1 MSVLKDTTTRTQA
14 KTELGIVFDA
24 LKATMVGVIIANL
37 EGEINFVNPAFLT
50 IFRYKNQNE
59 IIGKNAAELFAPK
72 KVRTFADL
80 TAVIDN
86 VKGDREEFNVHRK
99 DGSVFSV
106 SVSCSNV
113 TDKAGTIIGR
123 MAFFVDIT
131 ERKKAEEALK
141 ETNQYLSNLIN
152 YANAPIIVWDRD
164 YTITRFNG
172 AFEHL
177 TGLSSEHVINRK
189 LDILFPEARTQEI
202 MNYIRETTQHGEQWE
217 TVEIPIKNADG
228 SVKIVLWNSANIYG
242 PDGKEMVST
251 IAQGQDITERKRAEE
266 ALRGANQKLKRTLAE
281 LKRSNTDLQQ
291 FAYVA
296 SHDLQEPLRM
306 VASYTQLLE
315 ERYKDK
321 LDTDAKEFIH
331 FAVDGALRMQSLI
344 NDLLSYS
351 LVGARQK
358 PIKPTDCNALLS
370 QVLANLSVT
379 IEQNNVIIT
388 TDDLPTVMADASQM
402 QGLFKNLVGNAIKFR
417 SGDAPRV
424 HISAKQYRNKWL
436 FSVQDNGLGIDPQYN
451 DKIFLIFQRLHSKEE
466 YPGTGIGLSIC
477 KRIVERH
484 GGKIWV
490 DSNVGKGSTFYFT
503 LPLKREEKL

>member
-1 MSVLKDTTTRTQA
+1 MSVLKDTTTRTQVE
-14 KTELGIVFDA
+14 TELGIVFNA
-24 LKATMVGVIIANL
+24 LKSAMVGVIIASL
-37 EGEINFVNPAFLT
+37 EGKINFVNPAFLN
-50 IFRYKNQNE
+50 IFRYKDQNE
-59 IIGKNAAELFAPK
+59 VIGKNAAELFAPK

-86 VKGDREEFNVHRK
+86 VKGDREEFNVHRE

-106 SVSCSNV
+106 EVSCSNV
-113 TDKAGTIIGR
+113 SDKAGNIIGR
-123 MAFFVDIT
+123 MAFFVDVT
-131 ERKKAEEALK
+131 ERK
-141 ETNQYLSNLIN
+141 Q
-152 YANAPIIVWDRD
+152 
-164 YTITRFNG
+164 
-172 AFEHL
+172 
-177 TGLSSEHVINRK
+177 
-189 LDILFPEARTQEI
+189 
-202 MNYIRETTQHGEQWE
+202 
-217 TVEIPIKNADG
+217 IK
-228 SVKIVLWNSANIYG
+228 K
-242 PDGKEMVST
+242 
-251 IAQGQDITERKRAEE
+251 
-266 ALRGANQKLKRTLAE
+266 KLKRTLAD

-315 ERYKDK
+315 ERYQDK
-321 LDTDAKEFIH
+321 LDTDAKEFIQ
-331 FAVDGALRMQSLI
+331 FAVDGALRMQRLI

-358 PIKPTDCNALLS
+358 PVKPTDCNSVLS
-370 QVLANLSVT
+370 QVIANLSVT

-402 QGLFKNLVGNAIKFR
+402 QELFNNLVGNAIKFR
-417 SGDAPRV
+417 SEHAPRV
-424 HISAKQYRNKWL
+424 HVSAKQNGNKWL

-451 DKIFLIFQRLHSKEE
+451 NKIFLIFQRLHSKEE
-466 YPGTGIGLSIC
+466 YPGTGIGLAIC

-503 LPLKREEKL
+503 LPVKREEKL

>member
-1 MSVLKDTTTRTQA
+1 MSVLKDTTTRTQVE
-14 KTELGIVFDA
+14 TELGIVFDA
-24 LKATMVGVIIANL
+24 LKSAMVGVIIASL
-37 EGEINFVNPAFLT
+37 EGKINFVNPAFLN
-50 IFRYKNQNE
+50 IFRYKDQNE
-59 IIGKNAAELFAPK
+59 VIGKNAAELFAPK

-86 VKGDREEFNVHRK
+86 VKGDREEFNVHRE

-106 SVSCSNV
+106 EVSCSNV
-113 TDKAGTIIGR
+113 SDKAGNIIGR
-123 MAFFVDIT
+123 MAFFVDVT
-131 ERKKAEEALK
+131 ERK
-141 ETNQYLSNLIN
+141 Q
-152 YANAPIIVWDRD
+152 
-164 YTITRFNG
+164 
-172 AFEHL
+172 
-177 TGLSSEHVINRK
+177 
-189 LDILFPEARTQEI
+189 
-202 MNYIRETTQHGEQWE
+202 
-217 TVEIPIKNADG
+217 IK
-228 SVKIVLWNSANIYG
+228 K
-242 PDGKEMVST
+242 
-251 IAQGQDITERKRAEE
+251 
-266 ALRGANQKLKRTLAE
+266 KLKRTLAD

-315 ERYKDK
+315 ERYQDK
-321 LDTDAKEFIH
+321 LDTDAKEFIQ
-331 FAVDGALRMQSLI
+331 FAVDGALRMQRLI

-358 PIKPTDCNALLS
+358 PVKPTDCNSVLS
-370 QVLANLSVT
+370 QVIANLSVT

-388 TDDLPTVMADASQM
+388 NDDLPTVMADASQM
-402 QGLFKNLVGNAIKFR
+402 QELFKNLVGNAIKFR
-417 SGDAPRV
+417 SEHAPRV
-424 HISAKQYRNKWL
+424 HVSAKQNGNKWL

-466 YPGTGIGLSIC
+466 YPGTGIGLAIC

-490 DSNVGKGSTFYFT
+490 DSNVGMGSTFYFT

>member
-24 LKATMVGVIIANL
+24 LKTTMVGVIIANL

-106 SVSCSNV
+106 EVSCSNV

-123 MAFFVDIT
+123 MAFFVDVT
-131 ERKKAEEALK
+131 ERRQIKK
-141 ETNQYLSNLIN
+141 
-152 YANAPIIVWDRD
+152 
-164 YTITRFNG
+164 
-172 AFEHL
+172 
-177 TGLSSEHVINRK
+177 
-189 LDILFPEARTQEI
+189 
-202 MNYIRETTQHGEQWE
+202 
-217 TVEIPIKNADG
+217 
-228 SVKIVLWNSANIYG
+228 
-242 PDGKEMVST
+242 
-251 IAQGQDITERKRAEE
+251 
-266 ALRGANQKLKRTLAE
+266 KLKRTLAE

-321 LDTDAKEFIH
+321 LDTDAKEFIQ
-331 FAVDGALRMQSLI
+331 FAVDGALRMQRLI

-358 PIKPTDCNALLS
+358 PVKPTDCNSVLS
-370 QVLANLSVT
+370 KVIANLSVA

-417 SGDAPRV
+417 SEHAPRV
-424 HISAKQYRNKWL
+424 HLSAKQYRNKWL
-436 FSVQDNGLGIDPQYN
+436 FSVQDNGLGIDPQYK

-466 YPGTGIGLSIC
+466 YPGTGIGLALC